1 LVLVDASHPD
11 QWVRWPTPRADRILE
26 VSQRLFGG
34 LVRAAAGAA
43 LPGFA
48 ATEATQMRAWSVSRQ
63 QLSAAQPLGDRPLAV
78 LTVSEQPRGGELLRA
93 LQTAELTPDASFEA
107 VPGASHESLV
117 SDREHARVV
126 AQTILE
132 VVQAARDRERATSTE
147 V

>member
-1 LVLVDASHPD
+1 
-11 QWVRWPTPRADRILE
+11 
-26 VSQRLFGG
+26 
-34 LVRAAAGAA
+34 
-43 LPGFA
+43 
-48 ATEATQMRAWSVSRQ
+48 
-63 QLSAAQPLGDRPLAV
+63 V

-93 LQTAELTPDASFEA
+93 LQTELAELTPDASFK
-107 VPGASHESLV
+107 VVQGASHESLV